1 MLVQRAEIRIPETDA
16 WYRSA
21 AVRGRGLAV
30 SFLASN
36 GLVTDWGLLAP
47 LVSYIARQSRTQL
60 TILLAGRGYVGRGAA
75 VTTLRAGDAVL
86 LDQRL
91 HDDEGYA
98 GSPCEVL
105 CVEWDASAPI
115 DHVGEGPPRLG
126 RITARE
132 TERLRAL
139 TSCMGQG
146 PGEPW
151 AIELLRQLR
160 SAGLPSP
167 RVTSLDARI
176 GEPTAAVYRELG
188 TARERLHVQPSLDEL
203 ASEVG
208 ISERHARRAIESL
221 SGELGMV
228 IEGWRDA
235 LADMRMSAAQQL
247 LSIPGMPV
255 HRVAALSG
263 FRSSIALAHAFSSR
277 SPTTPGAL
285 ARTLHERWA

>member
-1 MLVQRAEIRIPETDA
+1 MLVQRSEVRVPGSDA

-21 AVRGRGLAV
+21 ALRGHGLAV
-30 SFLASN
+30 SLLASS

-47 LVSYIARQSRTQL
+47 LVSYIGRQTRTQL
-60 TILLAGRGYVGRGAA
+60 SVLLAGRGYVGRGTSV
-75 VTTLRAGDAVL
+75 VTLVPGDAVL

-105 CVEWDASAPI
+105 CLEWDASAPV
-115 DHVGEGPPRLG
+115 DGLCEGPPRLG
-126 RITARE
+126 RLTTRE

-139 TSCMGQG
+139 TARVNDV
-146 PGEPW
+146 PGDAW
-151 AIELLRQLR
+151 TVELLRQLR
-160 SAGLPSP
+160 SAGLPAP
-167 RVTSLDARI
+167 VVPSLDPEVLA
-176 GEPTAAVYRELG
+176 PTAAVYRGLAS
-188 TARERLHVQPSLDEL
+188 ARERLHAMPSLDEL
-203 ASEVG
+203 AGEVG
-208 ISERHARRAIESL
+208 ISERHARRALEVL
-221 SGELGMV
+221 SHEYGMV

-235 LADMRMSAAQQL
+235 LGDMRMSAAQQL

-277 SPTTPGAL
+277 GTTTPGGL
-285 ARTLHERWA
+285 ARALRERWA